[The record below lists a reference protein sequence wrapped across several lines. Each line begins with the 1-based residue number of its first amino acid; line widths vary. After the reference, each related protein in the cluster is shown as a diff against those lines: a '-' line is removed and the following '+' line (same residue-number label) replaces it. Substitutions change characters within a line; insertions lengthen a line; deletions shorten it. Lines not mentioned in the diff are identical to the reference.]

1 MWPQACAVNFLCE
14 IVTADNSRVIGKVL
28 YTYSNAAM
36 QKSLSKHH
44 KLPKNLSKS
53 GLMHRFW
60 ILQLPNA
67 RALCQTGA
75 ISDYGV

>member
-44 KLPKNLSKS
+44 KLPKIDRN
-53 GLMHRFW
+53 
-60 ILQLPNA
+60 P
-67 RALCQTGA
+67 
-75 ISDYGV
+75 D